1 MPPKIKSGNLLSELI
16 KMRGEATT
24 SNTRDG
30 KRVKRKDLL
39 VKYLWDAITDGTI
52 RLPNHV
58 NLEFGPKD
66 WLDIVKWTLSYL
78 EPAESRVK
86 LTAGDGTSLAA
97 TVGNMTDDQLAQIV
111 KRADRYKKTAEKVEE
126 IIEPTSTEIN

>member
-1 MPPKIKSGNLLSELI
+1 MAPKVKAPSLLSELI
-16 KMRGEATT
+16 KLRGEATT
-24 SNTRDG
+24 ANTRDG
-30 KRVKRKDLL
+30 KRQRRKDVL

-66 WLDIVKWTLSYL
+66 WLDLVKWTLSYL

-97 TVGNMTDDQLAQIV
+97 TVGQMSDDQLAQIV
-111 KRADRYKKTAEKVEE
+111 KRADRYRKTSDEVEQ
-126 IIEPTSTEIN
+126 IVEPKPEIN